1 MDDGARTVWDLVV
14 IGGGPAGMTAA
25 GRAAE
30 RGKRVILLEKNHTLG
45 KKLLVTGGGRCNVT
59 NAITDRHVLI
69 GRYGKDG
76 AHLHSL
82 FARFGP
88 EDTRTLLRRFGLE
101 TKVEAEGRVFPVT
114 DNAASVRAV
123 LEEWMA
129 RGNVTIRRNCRV
141 AGLVMETP
149 ASSGTSAVSAAPPRA
164 GAVRTERNEIIAG
177 REFVLSTGGTARPDT
192 GSTGDA
198 LPWLKE
204 LGVPVR
210 VAESALVPLKV
221 PDRWVRELQ
230 GLALA
235 DAELIVQAGDG
246 DWANARRALTRRGK
260 LLFTHFGLSGPV
272 ALNAAADI
280 RELAQNGPVRL
291 LVNPLPGTDPADV
304 DRTITAAVGE
314 SGSRPLGKLLG
325 RMVPPRVAA
334 AVCSVAGVDPAQRL
348 ATLSR
353 KDRKAVVLV
362 VTAMPCQFGGL
373 MGQDKAIV
381 SSGGVHPSAVD
392 FRTMRLRDVPN
403 VFVLGDL
410 LDFNRQ
416 SGGFSL
422 QMCWAGGWVAG
433 ETCGVVTRHIDVSVT
448 GDV

>member
-1 MDDGARTVWDLVV
+1 VWDLVV

-30 RGKRVILLEKNHTLG
+30 RGKQVILLEKNHTLG

-59 NAITDRHVLI
+59 NAITDRHVLT

-76 AHLHSL
+76 VHLHSL

-141 AGLVMETP
+141 AGLVMETLAP
-149 ASSGTSAVSAAPPRA
+149 SGISTVSVASATPPRV
-164 GAVRTERNEIIAG
+164 GAIRTERNEIIAG

-198 LPWLKE
+198 LPWLRE

-221 PDRWVRELQ
+221 PDRWVRDLQ

-235 DAELIVQAGDG
+235 DAELIVQAGPGTTDP
-246 DWANARRALTRRGK
+246 DWANARRALIRRGK

-280 RELAQNGPVRL
+280 RELAQNGPIRL
-291 LVNPLPGTDPADV
+291 LINPLPGTDPAEV
-304 DRTITAAVGE
+304 EQSITRAVAA
-314 SGSRPLGKLLG
+314 SGSRSLGKLLG
-325 RMVPPRVAA
+325 QIVPPRMAN
-334 AVCSVAGVDPAQRL
+334 AVCAVAGVDPAHRL

-353 KDRKAVVLV
+353 KDRKTVVSV

-392 FRTMRLRDVPN
+392 FRTMRLRNVPN

-433 ETCGVVTRHIDVSVT
+433 EACGACGQD
-448 GDV
+448 G